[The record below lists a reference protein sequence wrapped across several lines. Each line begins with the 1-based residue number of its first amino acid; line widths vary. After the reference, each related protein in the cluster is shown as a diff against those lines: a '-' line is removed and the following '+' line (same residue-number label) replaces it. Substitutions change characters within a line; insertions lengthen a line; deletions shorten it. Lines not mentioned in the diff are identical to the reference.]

1 MPLDNN
7 NECIL
12 KSNTDKYYYT
22 YYIKNCVEI
31 VNTFYATDS
40 PSDTYK
46 EGFKCNKY
54 ARYCTNQANE
64 ETKKCI
70 EWGVPTGN
78 NLPNE
83 GYYID
88 GSSDN
93 TCYSKCPDTYP
104 YYYGNKFYSSTSAA
118 TLSGKH
124 RVYGTN
130 KFIDECKDGYYAFN
144 DLCC

>member
-31 VNTFYATDS
+31 VNTFYATDC

-54 ARYCTNQANE
+54 AHYCTNQANE
-64 ETKKCI
+64 ETKNVLYEEYRQVIIYQMKVI
-70 EWGVPTGN
+70 
-78 NLPNE
+78 
-83 GYYID
+83 I
-88 GSSDN
+88 
-93 TCYSKCPDTYP
+93 
-104 YYYGNKFYSSTSAA
+104 
-118 TLSGKH
+118 
-124 RVYGTN
+124 
-130 KFIDECKDGYYAFN
+130 
-144 DLCC
+144 